1 MDGHVLIAVG
11 DHPAL
16 DLLNST
22 ARPGTETV
30 ELLGGGDAYLTWL
43 EHAGL
48 VSDAERRAAEARFAP
63 DELAAVAA
71 AAVDLREWFRAV
83 LGGLHATAPGDSAAL
98 EPALAQLDGLLQAG
112 RRRPVIHR
120 ADGAVEVG
128 EEWRWETPAALLA
141 PPAVAIA
148 DLLVNGR
155 PDLIRRCQGAA
166 CTLWF
171 YDRTKAHR
179 RRWCSMA
186 LCGNRAK
193 ARAHRARRAVPAAG

>member
-48 VSDAERRAAEARFAP
+48 ISGAERRAAQARFAP
-63 DELAAVAA
+63 DELAAVAT

-83 LGGLHATAPGDSAAL
+83 LGGLHATAPRDGAGL
-98 EPALAQLDGLLQAG
+98 EPAFAQLDGLLEAG
-112 RRRPVIHR
+112 RRRPVVRR
-120 ADGAVEVG
+120 ADGTAEVG
-128 EEWRWETPAALLA
+128 EEWRWETPAGLLA

-155 PDLIRRCQGAA
+155 HDLVRRCQGAG

-186 LCGNRAK
+186 LCGNRTK
-193 ARAHRARRAVPAAG
+193 ARAHRARRAGPAAG